1 MTNQNYLIIE
11 SGLISNV
18 CVWDGNTETWIPPVN
33 SIQLPQDTT
42 PVMLWVLNPST
53 GIYGLVQSTGSADIG
68 FTWDGEV
75 ATTNELQPPEQ
86 VKPESIPVTTP

>member
-11 SGLISNV
+11 SGIISNS
-18 CVWDGNTETWIPPVN
+18 CVWDGNTETWIPPIN

-42 PVMLWVLNPST
+42 PVMLWVLDVTT
-53 GIYGLVQSTGSADIG
+53 GIYKLVQSIGGAGIG

-75 ATTNELQPPEQ
+75 ATTNEPQPPDE